1 MNDYTAN
8 GFANRRAYLES
19 LCQEYD
25 RDTVLMLAGMLGP
38 SEDFDGLVTAL
49 EDGESDYSAAVEAA
63 VPTIIDSVDHEGRT
77 CILVDDAT
85 GDPIRRG
92 TVRRGLAVEGGRAP
106 HKPSS
111 TGRVWT
117 VSEDGGRGEYFPS
130 VVGARW
136 SYA

>member
-19 LCQEYD
+19 LCDEFD
-25 RDTVLMLAGMLGP
+25 RQTVYMLAALLGP

-49 EDGESDYSAAVEAA
+49 EDESDSDCSAAFALPA
-63 VPTIIDSVDHEGRT
+63 IIDAVDHEGRT

-85 GDPIRRG
+85 GDPIPRG
-92 TVRRGLAVEGGRAP
+92 TVRRGFTVEGGRAP

-117 VSEDGGRGEYFPS
+117 VNEDGGRGEYFPS